1 MPSRAMVVVGGGSST
16 RFGSDKLMTEVAGRP
31 LIAHT
36 IDAVIGHVDIC
47 VVVCHPGIV
56 ATVAELEPEVVVAA
70 GGATRTESEISGL
83 AALTSDFDLIGVH
96 DAARP
101 LVSSSVIERLFAAA
115 AQSGGA
121 VPLLTVEGLILDRAT
136 SEPVAGLWR
145 AQTPQVFRG
154 PELVAAYHEAAKAGM
169 VAHDTAEVVER
180 FGDLTVVGV
189 EGDPDNIKVTY
200 PADLERLSS
209 RLAGPFRT

>member
-16 RFGSDKLMTEVAGRP
+16 RFGSDKLMIEVAGRP

-36 IDAVIGHVDIC
+36 IDAVIGQVDVC

-56 ATVAELEPEVVVAA
+56 ATVAELRPEVVVAK
-70 GGATRTESEISGL
+70 GGDTRTESEISGL
-83 AALTSDFDLIGVH
+83 AALPSDFDLIGIH

-101 LVSSSVIERLFAAA
+101 LVSPSIIERLFDVAE
-115 AQSGGA
+115 QNGGA
-121 VPLLTVEGLILDRAT
+121 VPLIAVEDLVLDRSS
-136 SEPVAGLWR
+136 SEPAPGLWR

-154 PELVAAYHEAAKAGM
+154 AELVAAYREAAKVGV

-180 FGDLTVVGV
+180 FGDLSVVGV
-189 EGDPDNIKVTY
+189 EGDPENIKVTY
-200 PADLERLSS
+200 PADLERLSC
-209 RLAGPFRT
+209 RLSGPFHT

>member
-1 MPSRAMVVVGGGSST
+1 MVVVGGGSST
-16 RFGSDKLMTEVAGRP
+16 RFGSDKLLTEVAGRP

-36 IDAVIGHVDIC
+36 IDAVIDHVDTC

-56 ATVAELEPEVVVAA
+56 ATVAELRPEVVVAA
-70 GGATRTESEISGL
+70 GGETRTDSEISGL
-83 AALTSDFDLIGVH
+83 TALTSDFDLIGVH

-115 AQSGGA
+115 EQSGGA
-121 VPLLTVEGLILDRAT
+121 VPLLAVEGLVLDRSTYGPA
-136 SEPVAGLWR
+136 VGLWR

-154 PELVAAYHEAAKAGM
+154 PELVAAYHEAARAGF

-189 EGDPDNIKVTY
+189 EGDPNNIKITY
-200 PADLERLSS
+200 PADLEGLRS
-209 RLAGPFRT
+209 RLTGPSRT